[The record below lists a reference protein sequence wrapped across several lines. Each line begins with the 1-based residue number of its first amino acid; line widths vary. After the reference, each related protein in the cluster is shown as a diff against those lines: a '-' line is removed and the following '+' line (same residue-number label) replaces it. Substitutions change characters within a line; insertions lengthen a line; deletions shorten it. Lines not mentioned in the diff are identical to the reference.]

1 MSLLIGFGGLEGSV
15 LAFGTQ
21 VRGFKPGRSRRISSG
36 EKILSAPS
44 FGGEVKPSVSCRKFT
59 ACKRNQKWRGCR
71 HSRQNSRQFFSH
83 SSTFHYWGSFAS
95 SNAGDSLWRELER
108 SNHWSSRLGFWRAAG
123 QRHSVK
129 PFLLRILNDSWEGQ
143 NPQGL
148 QCRLKKKKNFTFTYR
163 QSAQPVPPS
172 LTHLV
177 FPKV

>member
-1 MSLLIGFGGLEGSV
+1 MPE
-15 LAFGTQ
+15 

-148 QCRLKKKKNFTFTYR
+148 QCRLKKKKKKKKKKNWIGHSWRRNCLLKMFYWSKDRRKDRRDGKTRRKT
-163 QSAQPVPPS
+163 
-172 LTHLV
+172 
-177 FPKV
+177 